1 LAVAAFFAVA
11 MLYSLIKLQ
20 RALDH
25 VECGTSDSTPGPW
38 SIQGVSGEEWGSK
51 SRSEL
56 HEHGWRN
63 LRIRTA

>member
-25 VECGTSDSTPGPW
+25 GSFRPSDSTPGPW
-38 SIQGVSGEEWGSK
+38 VVQGESGEEWGCK

-56 HEHGWRN
+56 RERGWRN